1 MCDTT
6 TSGSHTSP
14 LRKPRPAARA
24 ARMRGLGAGGIVR
37 PGRGEPQPSGVKS
50 SGWVC
55 TDGVSLSAH
64 RLTVPE
70 AITRIRRCG
79 NLYTVLAHLEPRLAK
94 TRQDSLSVCIS
105 VQVHALISF
114 TTVQA
119 TQGVR
124 GCVRTERNKGCPH
137 LKKRP
142 GPDGPSIP
150 HVMSGPVQKSQYPS
164 QERAVI
170 GGAAPQKSLILTEN
184 GPFPQNFGACGGQG
198 AGAPRRRHTVSGL
211 RPDGRNK
218 GCPTPQER
226 PRKLISRWT
235 CMSRNLSGVTKIWL
249 APLLPT
255 SRRRSHERRENRL

>member
-1 MCDTT
+1 MVR
-6 TSGSHTSP
+6 SP
-14 LRKPRPAARA
+14 PIPVFLMPATN
-24 ARMRGLGAGGIVR
+24 
-37 PGRGEPQPSGVKS
+37 
-50 SGWVC
+50 C
-55 TDGVSLSAH
+55 TRVQK
-64 RLTVPE
+64 R
-70 AITRIRRCG
+70 
-79 NLYTVLAHLEPRLAK
+79 
-94 TRQDSLSVCIS
+94 

-114 TTVQA
+114 PSVQA

-184 GPFPQNFGACGGQG
+184 GPFPQNFGACGGLG

-218 GCPTPQER
+218 GCPTP
-226 PRKLISRWT
+226 PGAS
-235 CMSRNLSGVTKIWL
+235 TK
-249 APLLPT
+249 T
-255 SRRRSHERRENRL
+255 Y

>member
-1 MCDTT
+1 
-6 TSGSHTSP
+6 
-14 LRKPRPAARA
+14 
-24 ARMRGLGAGGIVR
+24 MRLAHWAPSAGGDVAR
-37 PGRGEPQPSGVKS
+37 EP
-50 SGWVC
+50 
-55 TDGVSLSAH
+55 SAH
-64 RLTVPE
+64 LF
-70 AITRIRRCG
+70 
-79 NLYTVLAHLEPRLAK
+79 L
-94 TRQDSLSVCIS
+94 
-105 VQVHALISF
+105 QVHALISF
-114 TTVQA
+114 PSVQA

-184 GPFPQNFGACGGQG
+184 GPFPQNFGACGGLG

-226 PRKLISRWT
+226 PRKLISAWT
-235 CMSRNLSGVTKIWL
+235 CT
-249 APLLPT
+249 
-255 SRRRSHERRENRL
+255 